1 MKRIGSLLLALAL
14 SLGMLTVSAAA
25 LEVEDNPWLGYSNAP
40 VEVSTHTTE
49 YGWKEPLYIFPA
61 GTEFYVSGFTMADWT
76 SLTAYDP
83 SVVGDITFGSNY
95 VFYSAAERYSPE
107 PDKVFHLVVS
117 DTMQGFDTYIKV
129 DSGVAAPQQPEEP
142 AEPVEQPSSWAAEQV
157 NAAIAAGIVPE
168 SLRSQY
174 TQATTRAEFCALAVG
189 LYETVKGSEITERA
203 TFSDTDDVNVQKMA
217 ALGVVSGVGNGK
229 FDPNGT
235 LTREQA
241 AAMLA
246 RLAEAVGKPLTAQ
259 APTFADSAS
268 ISAWASGAVGQVQGS
283 GVMSGVGG
291 NNFAPQD
298 SYTREQSIS
307 TMLRLYEL
315 MK

>member
-14 SLGMLTVSAAA
+14 SLGTLTVSAAA
-25 LEVEDNPWLGYSNAP
+25 LEVEGNPWLGYSNAP

-49 YGWKEPLYIFPA
+49 YGWEEPLYIFPA
-61 GTEFYVSGFTMADWT
+61 GTEFYVSGSTMADWT

-95 VFYSAAERYSPE
+95 VFYSSTERYSPE

-129 DSGVAAPQQPEEP
+129 DSGVGAPQQPEEP
-142 AEPVEQPSSWAAEQV
+142 AEPAEQPSSWAAEQV

-174 TQATTRAEFCALAVG
+174 TKATTRAEFCALAVG

-259 APTFADSAS
+259 VPTFADNAS
-268 ISAWASGAVGQVQGS
+268 ISAWASGAVGQMQGS
-283 GVMSGVGG
+283 GVMSGVGN

-315 MK
+315 VK

>member
-14 SLGMLTVSAAA
+14 SLGMLTASATA

-40 VEVSTHTTE
+40 VEVSTYTTE
-49 YGWKEPLYIFPA
+49 YGWEEPLYIFPA

-95 VFYSAAERYSPE
+95 VFYSSTERYSPE

-259 APTFADSAS
+259 APTFADSAA

-315 MK
+315 VK

>member
-14 SLGMLTVSAAA
+14 SLGMLTASATA

-40 VEVSTHTTE
+40 VEVSTYTTE
-49 YGWKEPLYIFPA
+49 YGWEEPLYIFPA

-95 VFYSAAERYSPE
+95 VFYSSTERYSPE

-189 LYETVKGSEITERA
+189 LYETMKGSEITERA

-259 APTFADSAS
+259 APTFADSAA

-315 MK
+315 VK